1 MYKAGLDRTPEKGTH
16 FTGYTIDQ
24 IGNDPHVRQIVVW
37 RDMELRDAI
46 LAFLNGK
53 WDEIP
58 PIMHPDTTNAY
69 FPPKTQKLTAKRVLQ
84 LVVEGNLKEVAHD
97 RFVVLRNPDYKE
109 DDGSNPCL
117 VWDNHEGLGQ

>member
-1 MYKAGLDRTPEKGTH
+1 MYEAGEDRKETGDA
-16 FTGYTIDQ
+16 FSGYTINQ
-24 IGNDPHVRQIVVW
+24 IGVHGAQIIVWNDEEV
-37 RDMELRDAI
+37 RDAI

-58 PIMHPDTTNAY
+58 IYMHPDTPNDH
-69 FPPKTQKLTAKRVLQ
+69 FPPKTPKLTAERVLQ

-97 RFVVLRNPDYKE
+97 RFVVLWNPDYKE
-109 DDGSNPCL
+109 DDGSNPCI